1 MKTFII
7 ITISFSRNCNR
18 YRSKYNKHDLVFI
31 YFGLVLTF
39 TNSS

>member
-1 MKTFII
+1 MKTFIN
-7 ITISFSRNCNR
+7 ITISLSRNCNG
-18 YRSKYNKHDLVFI
+18 YKFKYNKHDIVFI